1 MLLKKFV
8 LQNNLKGIDRIVPI
22 GQSLNIGLL
31 WDGYDILN
39 ILSRGI
45 EIK

>member
-1 MLLKKFV
+1 MLKKFV
-8 LQNNLKGIDRIVPI
+8 LANNLKGIDRIVPV

-31 WDGYDILN
+31 WDGYDIVN

>member
-1 MLLKKFV
+1 LLKSFV

-22 GQSLNIGLL
+22 GKSLNISHL

-45 EIK
+45 EIQ